1 MEKLHSFHV
10 DAVYVHFSSEKSS
23 DNQLSF
29 DSIVAQ
35 SIWHAVVLAFIF
47 RRTKNPNPAEVGIQ
61 EDDSV
66 VLFVS
71 HEHSIVRIECQIMW
85 MIQFLCFILWKKTTD
100 DQPSVS
106 RHLTNDEHSLL
117 LLLIGL
123 RCLATDVVFQRVKDD
138 EMPAGCLHCMKGL
151 IDV

>member
-47 RRTKNPNPAEVGIQ
+47 RRTRNPNPAEVGIQ

-71 HEHSIVRIECQIMW
+71 HGARKLDRPHRVPDNVDDSVLVFYSVEENDGRPTVR
-85 MIQFLCFILWKKTTD
+85 L
-100 DQPSVS
+100 SS
-106 RHLTNDEHSLL
+106 SY
-117 LLLIGL
+117 
-123 RCLATDVVFQRVKDD
+123 
-138 EMPAGCLHCMKGL
+138 
-151 IDV
+151 